1 MNVYASDG
9 PAIRSDPIEAVPD
22 PVDGVG
28 AGRPGPERPD
38 GGEAAPNGAAIDSAA
53 TTPTATDSA
62 KPSSGAETADRDPV
76 DDVTSPPTLA
86 IGGLDPNGATVTCIH
101 AATRRYV
108 VYEAGSQVRFLLP
121 DDYKVGRL
129 MRRRV
134 APLGGLRASIEG
146 LRSDAAIGAPER
158 ARAGR
163 ELAWA
168 LGEAFE
174 DEDDATSDQPKQVL
188 ARVDARLRSLVKSQY
203 RRQYVIGN
211 IKAFALLEAGLLV
224 VLALSSSGVG
234 DSPVTHDY
242 AAYAVCG
249 ALGAFLS
256 VISSIRTLDFD
267 LNLTT
272 WEHVFAGATRIM
284 IGVIGAWVVALALN
298 SALVD
303 PTFGGQG
310 RAVAAGARDVLT
322 TREAMYLFLCFIA
335 GFSESLVPNLLRRG
349 EEAAVGE
356 GASSAP
362 SVTGPIMRDM
372 KP

>member
-1 MNVYASDG
+1 MNVYAAGDPVVPPDG
-9 PAIRSDPIEAVPD
+9 AGTVPD
-22 PVDGVG
+22 PTDGVG
-28 AGRPGPERPD
+28 AGKPGPKPPTD
-38 GGEAAPNGAAIDSAA
+38 GE
-53 TTPTATDSA
+53 TATDGTDRTA
-62 KPSSGAETADRDPV
+62 TPSGAGAADRDPV
-76 DDVTSPPTLA
+76 DEVAPPPTLA

-108 VYEAGSQVRFLLP
+108 VYEAGAQVRYLLP
-121 DDYKVGRL
+121 DDYRVGRL

-146 LRSDAAIGAPER
+146 LRSEAAIGPPER

-203 RRQYVIGN
+203 RRQYVLGN
-211 IKAFALLEAGLLV
+211 IKAFALLEAGLLAILV
-224 VLALSSSGVG
+224 LSSSGLG

-242 AAYAVCG
+242 AGYAVCG

-256 VISSIRTLDFD
+256 VISSVRSLDFD

-310 RAVAAGARDVLT
+310 RGVAMGARDVLT

-349 EEAAVGE
+349 EEAVGD
-356 GASSAP
+356 GSAP
-362 SVTGPIMRDM
+362 PRSVTGPIMKDM